1 MFLHQILK
9 FQHAIV
15 MGHPSRA
22 DKHHKHVATGDLR
35 IIKSNILRNLFTK
48 RLKFGE
54 RKSINFNEAKCGAL
68 TDLKKSVLK
77 CSKNGAT
84 KKLFSD

>member
-35 IIKSNILRNLFTK
+35 IIKSNTLQEGFL
-48 RLKFGE
+48 LK
-54 RKSINFNEAKCGAL
+54 
-68 TDLKKSVLK
+68 D
-77 CSKNGAT
+77 
-84 KKLFSD
+84 